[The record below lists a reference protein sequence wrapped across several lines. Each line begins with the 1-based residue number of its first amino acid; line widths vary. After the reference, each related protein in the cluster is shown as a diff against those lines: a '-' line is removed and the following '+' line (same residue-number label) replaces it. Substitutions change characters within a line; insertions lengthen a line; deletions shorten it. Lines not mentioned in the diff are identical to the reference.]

1 MEDRINKIE
10 DQKYDDED
18 ARNYRKKIAKITF
31 AFNNAEVIEML
42 SKRGALIKKEKW
54 DDLDKINIEIA
65 EKIKD
70 QDLLDQLQTPCS
82 VFITLETEEAL
93 QRALTWSEDPD
104 KPQMSILGQ
113 DIDV

>member
-1 MEDRINKIE
+1 MEDRINQIE
-10 DQKYDDED
+10 DQEYDDVD

-42 SKRGALIKKEKW
+42 TDRGTLIKKEKW
-54 DDLDKINIEIA
+54 DELDEANIEIA
-65 EKIKD
+65 ERIKD
-70 QDLLDQLQTPCS
+70 GELLDQLQTPCS
-82 VFITLETEEAL
+82 VFITWETEEAL
-93 QRALTWSEDPD
+93 QRALTWSEDEE